1 MPCDLPSAQSRS
13 ARGHQADSLSGKR
26 LPYSGGQWLC
36 CLWQKGPFL
45 RWVQFLIEQKN
56 SKNFTSGCFE
66 SSPPWKLIVLHQQCW
81 SESISAPDILG
92 LYCPLLFWNI
102 FAFFF
107 FLNLFSGLPVVEM
120 CKRFVQVLLYFLF
133 SFVCFC
139 FMTRFSA
146 HLCLQ
151 LRWWWSR
158 DLFSPA
164 SVCLQRVQCV
174 CGWWEDGLLT
184 DELSCTT
191 VVIWMFTVFHILVLV
206 FFSEGKWTNLFH
218 TQFKWLVSTDLVS
231 FTFIVYSL
239 IFSLHI
245 EPDLPQ

>member
-107 FLNLFSGLPVVEM
+107 FFKSFFWLTSCWNVQTICSGPTVLPVQL
-120 CKRFVQVLLYFLF
+120 CLFLF
-133 SFVCFC
+133 HDTILSTSVFTAA
-139 FMTRFSA
+139 MMMIEGSI
-146 HLCLQ
+146 L
-151 LRWWWSR
+151 SR
-158 DLFSPA
+158 
-164 SVCLQRVQCV
+164 
-174 CGWWEDGLLT
+174 
-184 DELSCTT
+184 
-191 VVIWMFTVFHILVLV
+191 
-206 FFSEGKWTNLFH
+206 
-218 TQFKWLVSTDLVS
+218 
-231 FTFIVYSL
+231 
-239 IFSLHI
+239 
-245 EPDLPQ
+245 